1 MEIEKALQAL
11 TVNIF
16 RKELAKV
23 PRNLNA
29 LHLAIFELCI
39 YREVTEPIQISE
51 FFENNDK
58 NLFPYTPILQ
68 FSSKFLMENSS
79 FAIGGLGILKWQ
91 VIFNNFNLLENYI
104 DTTRH
109 SPPSEKSL
117 FTSNN
122 DEWGLKTYN
131 ENLRSILCGKEVLFN
146 KLIGETT
153 IQLTQFDKLSIN
165 ENALVTILKNL

>member
-1 MEIEKALQAL
+1 MKIEKALQAL
-11 TVNIF
+11 TVDIF

-23 PRNLNA
+23 PRNLNE

-68 FSSKFLMENSS
+68 FSSNFLKENSG
-79 FAIGGLGILKWQ
+79 FAIGGLGRLKWH
-91 VIFNNFNLLENYI
+91 VIFNNLHLLESDI
-104 DTTRH
+104 DKVKH
-109 SPPSEKSL
+109 SHMPEKSL
-117 FTSNN
+117 ITSNN
-122 DEWGLKTYN
+122 DEWGLKKYN
-131 ENLRSILCGKEVLFN
+131 EHLRFILDRKEVLFN
-146 KLIGETT
+146 DLIGETS
-153 IQLTQFDKLSIN
+153 IHLTQFDKLSIN